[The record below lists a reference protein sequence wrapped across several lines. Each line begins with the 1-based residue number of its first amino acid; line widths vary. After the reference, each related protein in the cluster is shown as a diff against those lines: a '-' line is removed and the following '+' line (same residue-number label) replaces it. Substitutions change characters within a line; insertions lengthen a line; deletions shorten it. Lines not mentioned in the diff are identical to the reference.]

1 MYGVQYSSERLI
13 ALFWRNIAVLATALL
28 FRWLWRWRE
37 GPKSGGLSR
46 PTAFDLEKIAPYP
59 SEQIK
64 GFEKHR
70 IRMALKKMDRINWL
84 TVDRN
89 YCSLY
94 EIRNTLFNTQKE
106 KMVQCLPEAREACQE
121 ALREV
126 VTFLCKRYPA
136 MFETYASSS
145 GQRVRNN
152 KTGEEFSLNGWDD
165 SLSPLEIA
173 ARLSMDD
180 MNIILKN
187 KEGMHY
193 MAATASCFQ
202 IGWRADERI
211 GETIARMHAP
221 VPQWEKEIGYA
232 VNKFMTRLAPEM
244 PMERASYFIQVSRP
258 GQQLPEILFQPDGVV
273 HTDLEPQAE
282 HLIIRKERQS
292 FTQLPKSGAVLFNV
306 KMSLTYLPDLPLE
319 ELRNMVKEINS
330 WPEDMAKYKGREHW
344 GLVVHEHCKKR
355 ERDEVR

>member
-1 MYGVQYSSERLI
+1 MKFAIPCSTRRKKRWSSACRRRERHV
-13 ALFWRNIAVLATALL
+13 RKHC
-28 FRWLWRWRE
+28 E
-37 GPKSGGLSR
+37 KLSHS
-46 PTAFDLEKIAPYP
+46 F
-59 SEQIK
+59 
-64 GFEKHR
+64 
-70 IRMALKKMDRINWL
+70 
-84 TVDRN
+84 
-89 YCSLY
+89 
-94 EIRNTLFNTQKE
+94 
-106 KMVQCLPEAREACQE
+106 
-121 ALREV
+121 
-126 VTFLCKRYPA
+126 CKRYPGDVRKHTHLA
-136 MFETYASSS
+136 LGRELETT
-145 GQRVRNN
+145 RL
-152 KTGEEFSLNGWDD
+152 GEEFSLNGWDD
-165 SLSPLEIA
+165 SPLSPLEIA

-232 VNKFMTRLAPEM
+232 ANKFMTRLAPEM

-292 FTQLPKSGAVLFNV
+292 FTRLPKSGALLFNV
-306 KMSLTYLPDLPLE
+306 KTSLTYLPDLPLE

-355 ERDEVR
+355 ERDEEQQTKLSFTAFKLDFVVIIYQ